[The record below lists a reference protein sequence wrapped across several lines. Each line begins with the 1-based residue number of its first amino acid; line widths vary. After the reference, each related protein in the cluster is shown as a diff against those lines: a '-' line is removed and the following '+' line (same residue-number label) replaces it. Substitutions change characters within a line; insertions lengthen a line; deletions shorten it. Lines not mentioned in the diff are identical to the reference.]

1 MNSPFF
7 SPTIGVLMPGVVHLV
22 CLLLTDP
29 GTAVAA
35 PPLMYSLWLVF
46 DAMPTLPATYEKRR
60 SAELP

>member
-1 MNSPFF
+1 MNSPYF

-35 PPLMYSLWLVF
+35 PLLYALWLIM
-46 DAMPTLPATYEKRR
+46 DALPTMSTNHKKRR
-60 SAELP
+60 SPERP